1 LGVRVSPP
9 APFFPK
15 YENLTAERLFPNDIS
30 FGDGV
35 CFAMRLLW
43 CGQDPGG
50 FSKKRHDRFCVSHA
64 LPPAVYYHDKPTTRI
79 IPNTGFDRFIGCK
92 FHRVI
97 FVNVIILIG

>member
-30 FGDGV
+30 FGGGV
-35 CFAMRLLW
+35 CVAMRLLW

-50 FSKKRHDRFCVSHA
+50 FSKKHDRFCDSYA
-64 LPPAVYYHDKPTTRI
+64 LSPAVCYHGKSTTRI
-79 IPNTGFDRFIGCK
+79 IPNTGFNRIIGCK

>member
-1 LGVRVSPP
+1 MSLRWTIRVSPP

-35 CFAMRLLW
+35 CVAMQLLW

-64 LPPAVYYHDKPTTRI
+64 LSPA
-79 IPNTGFDRFIGCK
+79 GCYQSAAK
-92 FHRVI
+92 NR
-97 FVNVIILIG
+97 NK

>member
-50 FSKKRHDRFCVSHA
+50 FSKKDMIDFASRTPCPRLFTIMIN
-64 LPPAVYYHDKPTTRI
+64 PPRASFQ
-79 IPNTGFDRFIGCK
+79 IPASIELLAANFIE
-92 FHRVI
+92 
-97 FVNVIILIG
+97 